1 MDRFTPHPY
10 FQEGLRFRVQCLGL
24 KVRDRGEYGDRDQS
38 RGRGGEMEMGVEIES
53 SYLYLHLY
61 LRTSLPH
68 VSIPGPKTFQNNV
81 EMLES

>member
-10 FQEGLRFRVQCLGL
+10 LQEGLRFRVQSL
-24 KVRDRGEYGDRDQS
+24 VFQVSDRGEYGDRDQY

-68 VSIPGPKTFQNNV
+68 ASIPGPKTFQNNV

>member
-1 MDRFTPHPY
+1 
-10 FQEGLRFRVQCLGL
+10 
-24 KVRDRGEYGDRDQS
+24 
-38 RGRGGEMEMGVEIES
+38 MEMGVEIES

-68 VSIPGPKTFQNNV
+68 ASIPGPKTFQNNV